1 LQQLHLWFGQVV
13 RLTQLHLVGA
23 WSLAPLAVM
32 VEVALP
38 IVFNQKIKA
47 QAINPPF
54 LKQEKI

>member
-1 LQQLHLWFGQVV
+1 
-13 RLTQLHLVGA
+13 VGA